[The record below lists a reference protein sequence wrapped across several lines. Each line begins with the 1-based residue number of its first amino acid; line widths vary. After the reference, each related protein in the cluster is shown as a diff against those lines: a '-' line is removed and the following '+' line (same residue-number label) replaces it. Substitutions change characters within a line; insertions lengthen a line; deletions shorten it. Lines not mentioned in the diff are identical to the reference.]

1 MIPVQEL
8 APAGTLRAAINLGN
22 PVLARRKDD
31 GSLGGVTVA
40 LAQEV
45 ARRAGLPLSL
55 VPYDTAAKVVAGRAA
70 DGWDLAFL
78 AVDPQ
83 RATEI
88 SFTAPYHII
97 EGVFIVRRD
106 APWTEPAQL
115 DQPGVTIIVGRG
127 AAYDLHLSR
136 NFQHATLE
144 RVESTHHVLPHLVA
158 SGLPAGAGIR
168 QPAEAFAAANPDF
181 RVIAKPFMEIRQALA
196 IAPGRPAALAYLD
209 GLLQELAGNGFL
221 AAVFAAENPANGT

>member
-8 APAGTLRAAINLGN
+8 APGGTLRAAINLGN

-45 ARRAGLPLSL
+45 ARRAGLPLDL
-55 VPYDTAAKVVAGRAA
+55 VPYDTAAKVVTGRRE

-78 AVDPQ
+78 AVDPL
-83 RATEI
+83 RAAEI
-88 SFTAPYHII
+88 AFTAPYHII
-97 EGVFIVRRD
+97 EGVFIVRQD
-106 APWTEPAQL
+106 APWTEPEQL

-127 AAYDLHLSR
+127 AAYDLHLTR

-144 RVESTHHVLPHLVA
+144 RVDSTHHVLPHLIA

-168 QPAEAFAAANPDF
+168 QPAAAFAAANPDF

-196 IAPGRPAALAYLD
+196 IAPGRPAALAYLND
-209 GLLQELAGNGFL
+209 LLAELTGNGFL
-221 AAVFAAENPANGT
+221 ANVFAAENA